1 MIKKTKF
8 AAAFA
13 LLTLT
18 GVTPARVQA
27 DDVTEKPVVAT
38 GVTPADVRSEG
49 VIETAGV
56 ATGVTVGNTIVVPVK
71 AATMLIGAL
80 SGALSFIVTGGN
92 AELTQQIWRDTS
104 QGPYLVT
111 PELARKSIGRRP
123 ELELR
128 K

>member
-1 MIKKTKF
+1 MIKKTKL
-8 AAAFA
+8 AAAVA

-18 GVTPARVQA
+18 SLAPAH
-27 DDVTEKPVVAT
+27 
-38 GVTPADVRSEG
+38 VRAED
-49 VIETAGV
+49 VIEKAGV
-56 ATGVTVGNTIVVPVK
+56 ATGVTVGNTIIVPLK

-92 AELTQQIWRDTS
+92 ADLTQQIWQDTL

-111 PELARKSIGRRP
+111 PELARTSIGKRP
-123 ELELR
+123 ELELT

>member
-1 MIKKTKF
+1 MSKNNKL
-8 AAAFA
+8 AAAVA

-18 GVTPARVQA
+18 GVTPAHVQA
-27 DDVTEKPVVAT
+27 DDVTEKPGVASANART
-38 GVTPADVRSEG
+38 ED

-56 ATGVTVGNTIVVPVK
+56 ATGVTVGNTIIVPFK
-71 AATMLIGAL
+71 AASMLIGAV

-92 AELTQQIWRDTS
+92 AELTQQIWRDTA

-123 ELELR
+123 ELELT

>member
-1 MIKKTKF
+1 VIKKTKL

-13 LLTLT
+13 LFTLT
-18 GVTPARVQA
+18 SVM
-27 DDVTEKPVVAT
+27 
-38 GVTPADVRSEG
+38 PADVRTED
-49 VIETAGV
+49 VIENAGV
-56 ATGVTVGNTIVVPVK
+56 ATGVTVGNTIIVPFK
-71 AATMLIGAL
+71 AASMLIGGL

-111 PELARKSIGRRP
+111 PELARKSIGKRP
-123 ELELR
+123 ELELT

>member
-1 MIKKTKF
+1 LIS
-8 AAAFA
+8 
-13 LLTLT
+13 
-18 GVTPARVQA
+18 VI
-27 DDVTEKPVVAT
+27 
-38 GVTPADVRSEG
+38 PADVRTED

-56 ATGVTVGNTIVVPVK
+56 ATGVTVGNTIIVPFK
-71 AATMLIGAL
+71 AATMLIGAV

-111 PELARKSIGRRP
+111 PELARTSIGKRP
-123 ELELR
+123 ELELT